1 MVKPERRTKADLIA
15 AVAIAVAVAVGA
27 AVIWWHSD
35 ARATVSRPA
44 AGPIPPL
51 HLLKAVPTSLRQLW
65 TAPSGKTTQPLV
77 VGGVVVTGAGDRV
90 DGRDPVDGR
99 SLWSYARDVDLCG
112 VTTVYQFA
120 VAVYPDPRGCGQ
132 VSAIDATNGRRGPS
146 RSSLGDAE
154 VNLSTDGSTVLS
166 YGDSR
171 LEQWRSDLVRMIS
184 YGYLDARVK
193 PGVPASPLCR
203 LMSAAASPA
212 SVAVMEACP
221 NQKDMRLTLLKAA
234 KEEDQPDIKR
244 VSQPG
249 VSADSDAQV
258 IAVSETKTAVYVPT
272 PRPAVNVIDETG
284 SIVASTLL
292 PHSATP
298 VTAMTRAGDLI
309 TWYTG
314 DSVLVFD
321 ANGLHY
327 KYTVSAQ
334 GGQAPIGP
342 ATVLAGHLLV
352 PVTSGYDTFDAQ
364 TGAGQTHIPLARQ
377 PVNTAVIPAVAGST
391 LVEQRGSQ
399 LVALGQ

>member
-15 AVAIAVAVAVGA
+15 AAAIVVVVALGA
-27 AVIWWHSD
+27 AAIWWHSD

-44 AGPIPPL
+44 DHPIPAL
-51 HLLKAVPTSLRQLW
+51 HNTKTVPTTLREVW
-65 TAPSGKTTQPLV
+65 TAASSKTTQPSV
-77 VGGVVVTGAGDRV
+77 VGGVVVTGDGDEMQ
-90 DGRDPVDGR
+90 GRDPATGN
-99 SLWSYARDVDLCG
+99 SLWSYSRGRELCG

-120 VAVYPDPRGCGQ
+120 VAVYPDGRGCGQ
-132 VSAIDATNGRRGPS
+132 ASAIDASTGRRGPA
-146 RSSLGDAE
+146 RSSLADAE
-154 VNLSTDGSTVLS
+154 VKLSTDGTTILS

-184 YGYLDARVK
+184 YGYLDAVVK

-203 LMSAAASPA
+203 LVSAAASPA

-221 NQKDMRLTLLKAA
+221 KQNDLRLTLLKAA
-234 KEEDQPDIKR
+234 KEEDQPDVKR
-244 VSQPG
+244 VSLPG
-249 VSADSDAQV
+249 VSVDSDAQV

-272 PRPAVNVIDETG
+272 PQPCVNVIDETG
-284 SIVASTLL
+284 NTIASTLL
-292 PHSATP
+292 PHPPAP
-298 VTAMTRAGDLI
+298 VTATTRVGDVL

-314 DSVLVFD
+314 DSVMVFD
-321 ANGLHY
+321 ANGLRY

-342 ATVLAGHLLV
+342 ATVLSGHLLV

-364 TGAGQTHIPLARQ
+364 SGAGQTHIALDRK
-377 PVNTAVIPAVAGST
+377 PVNTAVIPAVAGSM
-391 LVEQRGSQ
+391 LLEQRGSQ

>member
-15 AVAIAVAVAVGA
+15 AAAIVVVVAVGA
-27 AVIWWHSD
+27 ALIWWNSD

-44 AGPIPPL
+44 DRPVPAL
-51 HLLKAVPTSLRQLW
+51 HAAKTVPTTLRELW
-65 TAPSGKTTQPLV
+65 TAASGKTTQPAV
-77 VGGVVVTGAGDRV
+77 VGGVVVTGDGDEML
-90 DGRDPVDGR
+90 GRDPATG
-99 SLWSYARDVDLCG
+99 STLWSYSRGRELCG

-120 VAVYPDPRGCGQ
+120 VAVYPDGRGCGQ
-132 VSAIDATNGRRGPS
+132 ASAIDASTGRRGPA
-146 RSSLGDAE
+146 RSSLADAE
-154 VNLSTDGSTVLS
+154 VKLSTDGTTILS

-184 YGYLDARVK
+184 YGYLDAVVK

-203 LMSAAASPA
+203 LTSAAASPA

-221 NQKDMRLTLLKAA
+221 KQNDLRLTLLKAA
-234 KEEDQPDIKR
+234 KEEDQPDVKR
-244 VSQPG
+244 VALPG
-249 VSADSDAQV
+249 VGVDSDAQV
-258 IAVSETKTAVYVPT
+258 IAVSETKAAIYVPT
-272 PRPAVNVIDETG
+272 PQPCVNIIDETG
-284 SIVASTLL
+284 NTIASTLL
-292 PHSATP
+292 PHPPTP
-298 VTAMTRAGDLI
+298 VTATTRVGDVV

-321 ANGLHY
+321 ANGLRY

-342 ATVLAGHLLV
+342 ATMLAGHLLV

-364 TGAGQTHIPLARQ
+364 SGAGQTHIALARP
-377 PVNTAVIPAVAGST
+377 PVNTAVIPALAGSV
-391 LVEQRGSQ
+391 LLEQRGSQ